1 MSDVAFFPRGNHLK
15 IESLR
20 LDLYNLKKKFKTDKK
35 KKKRTPKSLTEIYI
49 SQPYLPKHQNP
60 LPPLSPLFLSRLS
73 YTALCHYHHN
83 SSSSSFD
90 NWQWDSLLK
99 SESRPSILSLIL
111 AQTIFT
117 ETPELPPPTTKR
129 NNAKKKSDPRSAT
142 QASTRRSEVSSLSSN
157 SFSL

>member
-1 MSDVAFFPRGNHLK
+1 MSNMAFFPHGKYLE

-20 LDLYNLKKKFKTDKK
+20 LDLYNLKKKKFKLIII

-60 LPPLSPLFLSRLS
+60 LPPISPLFLSRLS
-73 YTALCHYHHN
+73 YTALCRCHHN
-83 SSSSSFD
+83 SSSSSSD
-90 NWQWDSLLK
+90 DWQWDSLLK

-111 AQTIFT
+111 ARTIFT

-129 NNAKKKSDPRSAT
+129 NNAKKKSDPRTHAARPRH
-142 QASTRRSEVSSLSSN
+142 QPDEVR
-157 SFSL
+157 